1 MRCDADINNN
11 RNHTK
16 DAEYAKCAS
25 CFFVVVLGF
34 AFGAAGIWV
43 AAVVVGDNWPI
54 RGSG

>member
-1 MRCDADINNN
+1 MLTLTTTATTPKMLNMP
-11 RNHTK
+11 
-16 DAEYAKCAS
+16 S
-25 CFFVVVLGF
+25 VPLVFGF